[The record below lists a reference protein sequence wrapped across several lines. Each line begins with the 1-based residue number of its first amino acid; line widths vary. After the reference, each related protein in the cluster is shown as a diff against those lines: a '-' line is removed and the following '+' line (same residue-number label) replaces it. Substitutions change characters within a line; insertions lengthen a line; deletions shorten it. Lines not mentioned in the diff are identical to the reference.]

1 MIAGFVL
8 MLFLDVSLRSHS
20 VTWRNT
26 RSNHLV
32 GRLQLITNEPDE
44 PGRLGTI

>member
-8 MLFLDVSLRSHS
+8 MLFLESLRSHS
-20 VTWRNT
+20 VNWRNT

-44 PGRLGTI
+44 PGCLGTI